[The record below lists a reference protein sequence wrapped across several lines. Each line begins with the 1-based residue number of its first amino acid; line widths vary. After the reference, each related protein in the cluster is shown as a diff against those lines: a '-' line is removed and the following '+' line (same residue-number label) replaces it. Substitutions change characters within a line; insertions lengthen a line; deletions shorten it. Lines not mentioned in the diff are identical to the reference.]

1 MNFGKL
7 INKIHKNIY
16 NINIVFKISI
26 VVFRKVLEYNKI
38 MIISYIEINSKI

>member
-38 MIISYIEINSKI
+38 MIISYIKINSKI